1 MHEFFFSTWYIPC
14 LFNLYAEYIIWNA
27 RLDEAQAGIKIAS
40 RNSNNIRYVDNTTL
54 VAESE
59 EVLKSLLNVKEESEK
74 AGVELNI
81 KIKWGPWHLVPSLHA
96 KQMGNNENS
105 KRLYFLGLQSHCG
118 SWLQPLN

>member
-1 MHEFFFSTWYIPC
+1 MNFFLARGIYPAYLIYMQSTSYEMPGWMKHK
-14 LFNLYAEYIIWNA
+14 LES
-27 RLDEAQAGIKIAS
+27 RLPVEIAITS
-40 RNSNNIRYVDNTTL
+40 DTTL

-74 AGVELNI
+74 PGVELNI
-81 KIKWGPWHLVPSLHA
+81 KIKRGPWHLVPSLHA

-118 SWLQPLN
+118 S